1 MSLVLLAGGSNPGL
15 AEAVAGPLGLP
26 LADREASRFSD
37 RVPEFDER
45 IDYVFARGF
54 GQRNREVLGQVTRP
68 GIRPSDRVAGPL
80 GKIWVSD
87 HAGLVVTLLLL
98 PHGWRH

>member
-54 GQRNREVLGQVTRP
+54 GQRNREVLGQVTVRAFGPPIVSP
-68 GIRPSDRVAGPL
+68 GRSARSGFPTTR
-80 GKIWVSD
+80 
-87 HAGLVVTLLLL
+87 
-98 PHGWRH
+98 GWS